1 MTLNRIMFT
10 AKNCAPPKIK
20 NNMDGK
26 LSDEFIDFVNNKCLV
41 KDPSKRSD
49 CFTLLS
55 HPLFTKLYPDQDEL
69 EDNYLDFLVCTYMN
83 TPKFKSKLQM

>member
-1 MTLNRIMFT
+1 MFT
-10 AKNCAPPKIK
+10 AKNCAAPKIK
-20 NNMDGK
+20 DNMNGK
-26 LSDEFIDFVNNKCLV
+26 LSDEFLDFVNNKCLV

-69 EDNYLDFLVCTYMN
+69 EDDYLAFLVNTYMN
-83 TPKFKSKLQM
+83 TPKFKSKL